1 MYCPQSVDPPMRR
14 LNGRETTVT
23 LKLAKCIHPSFSF
36 FLSLSPTHTQATPRG
51 RRKRKHIS
59 KHSCLSHRCARTQT
73 HTLSGKSE
81 RERLH
86 KICVFPRCSCR
97 SSMRISHLSLILDQ
111 IRDGSQSANWRSGS
125 VLLSFLWPIANTC
138 GDSRPPLSVSVSRRQ
153 HTHTGPFSSCCSVIS
168 PWHPLPPSSSSSSH
182 PFSSFCPPSRYPF
195 SCFFFSFF

>member
-1 MYCPQSVDPPMRR
+1 MGGRPLLHWGW
-14 LNGRETTVT
+14 LNAFT
-23 LKLAKCIHPSFSF
+23 LLFLSF
-36 FLSLSPTHTQATPRG
+36 FLSVPHIPRPPLGGGGNGNTLANTAASHTDVRA
-51 RRKRKHIS
+51 H
-59 KHSCLSHRCARTQT
+59 T

-97 SSMRISHLSLILDQ
+97 SSMRISHLSLILDR
-111 IRDGSQSANWRSGS
+111 IRDGSQSANWRSGN

-168 PWHPLPPSSSSSSH
+168 PWHPLPPSSSSSH